1 MSQPTSAV
9 SPELSPD
16 VAKAQQCDEAGKH
29 TEAINHLVAGVH
41 KHDVEAMT
49 RLGKRL
55 LVGDRA
61 PLLANDGIG
70 FLVDASE
77 RGGAEAAALLSVL
90 FGIGVSSRH
99 DLSAALECLV
109 VAAERG
115 WQPAQAQIAVLAG
128 ERGAADERGGRGA
141 WRRLATSIDLSAWL
155 TPPPA
160 TNLNDSPLIR
170 SFPDFVSSGVCRWL
184 IERARPL
191 LSRALIYEGV
201 TKKTM
206 AHPAR
211 SNNAAMFNL
220 LDTDFIC
227 VLMERR
233 ICRCLAVPFRQL
245 EAPAVLHYAEGHQI
259 TEHFD
264 FVDPKVPDYDQEI
277 AQRGQRIVT
286 FLVYLNDDYAG
297 GETDFPRVGISH
309 KGRAGEGL
317 FFSNAL
323 PDGRSDL
330 RTLHAGRPPLLGEK
344 WIVSQFVRNRA
355 MLPLA
360 GAR

>member
-1 MSQPTSAV
+1 VSQLTSATTQ
-9 SPELSPD
+9 ELSPD
-16 VAKAQQCDEAGKH
+16 VAKAQQCDDAGRH

-41 KHDVEAMT
+41 KSDVEAIT

-61 PLLANDGIG
+61 PLLPNDGIG
-70 FLVDASE
+70 LLVDANE
-77 RGGAEAAALLSVL
+77 RGGAEAAMLLSVL

-99 DLSAALECLV
+99 DLAAALECLV

-115 WQPAQAQIAVLAG
+115 WPPAKAQIAVLAG
-128 ERGAADERGGRGA
+128 EPHARSERGAAGV
-141 WRRLATSIDLSAWL
+141 WRRLAASIDLQTWQA
-155 TPPPA
+155 PPSG
-160 TNLNDSPLIR
+160 TDLSGSPLIR
-170 SFPDFVSSGVCRWL
+170 SFRDFLSPAVCQWL

-191 LSRALIYEGV
+191 LSRALVYEGV
-201 TKKTM
+201 EKKAL
-206 AHPAR
+206 AHPTR
-211 SNNAAMFNL
+211 TNNAAMFNL
-220 LDTDFIC
+220 LDTDFVC

-233 ICRCLAVPFRQL
+233 ICRCLGVPFGHL
-245 EAPAVLHYAEGHQI
+245 EPPAILHYEEGREI

-277 AQRGQRIVT
+277 ARRGQRIVT

-297 GETDFPRVGISH
+297 GETDFPRLEISH

-323 PDGRSDL
+323 ADGTSDL
-330 RTLHAGRPPLLGEK
+330 RTLHAGRPTTQGEK
-344 WIVSQFVRNRA
+344 WIVSQFVRNRPV
-355 MLPLA
+355 LQLA
-360 GAR
+360 GAH